1 VSGTHDHAPAQR
13 PPPRRAIVG
22 AILRKDLVDVLR
34 DRRTLATMFL
44 VPLVVYPAM
53 VVVTSEAALVEHASA
68 EKATTPLHT
77 VGPVPPAIRRALL
90 ADPNVVDLGPLSD
103 EDTGAA
109 STAAPLTTASTAA
122 WARRLGPL
130 LTDRQALALVF
141 SSSASSSL
149 VAEDPLRVLLVYDQ
163 TLRYAERHADRVE
176 RALDQAALGERR
188 RRLDAIGVEPRRLV
202 PWRVVRAET
211 ATPAQLGGLVLGA
224 SLPALVLVF
233 MAIACF
239 YPAVE
244 LMAGEKERG
253 TLSTLL
259 TAPVTAAEIVLGK
272 YLAVATI
279 GALAGLAHVTVLGLT
294 LLRAAGG
301 APGGAA
307 LAFPEVG
314 PGLVLALLAGAM
326 GLASVT
332 AGLTLLTSTFARS
345 FRDANNLLTPVL
357 MALLVPAI
365 VLSLPSIELRPGT
378 AALPLAGVLLWMKAL
393 LLGRGTAWDGLV
405 ALASTG
411 TAALALVATSVRAL
425 DDERVRFS
433 TEGRRSDART
443 LLFGAPEASLGTA
456 LTFVGLCFSAS
467 YFASTA
473 LGPLGVVPAILGV
486 QLGCFLVPTLLFA
499 RWMRRPRLLGAAPTP
514 RALAAGVLVG
524 VSAPLAVGAPIAW
537 AQAALFPGQAAA
549 LEALRGALGAELPLG
564 IVVLL
569 FAVLPGFVEE
579 LAFRG
584 LVFGVL
590 RERLGVGLSL
600 ALQAGLFAL
609 VHGSAFR
616 VAPTLAL
623 GLVLGLLAARTRGLV
638 AGMIAHAASNAVVLA
653 VDRLQPAL
661 LESPGPAVLVAFAVF
676 ALGLTLSGARPSDD
690 ASR

>member
-1 VSGTHDHAPAQR
+1 
-13 PPPRRAIVG
+13 
-22 AILRKDLVDVLR
+22 
-34 DRRTLATMFL
+34 
-44 VPLVVYPAM
+44 
-53 VVVTSEAALVEHASA
+53 
-68 EKATTPLHT
+68 
-77 VGPVPPAIRRALL
+77 
-90 ADPNVVDLGPLSD
+90 
-103 EDTGAA
+103 
-109 STAAPLTTASTAA
+109 
-122 WARRLGPL
+122 
-130 LTDRQALALVF
+130 
-141 SSSASSSL
+141 
-149 VAEDPLRVLLVYDQ
+149 
-163 TLRYAERHADRVE
+163 
-176 RALDQAALGERR
+176 
-188 RRLDAIGVEPRRLV
+188 
-202 PWRVVRAET
+202 
-211 ATPAQLGGLVLGA
+211 
-224 SLPALVLVF
+224 
-233 MAIACF
+233 
-239 YPAVE
+239 
-244 LMAGEKERG
+244 MAGEKERG

-301 APGGAA
+301 AHGAA

-314 PGLVLALLAGAM
+314 PGLVLALLAGAV

-443 LLFGAPEASLGTA
+443 LLLGAPEASLGTV

-467 YFASTA
+467 YFAGTA

-486 QLGCFLVPTLLFA
+486 QLGCFLVPTLVFA
-499 RWMRRPRLLGAAPTP
+499 RWMRRPGLLGAPPTP
-514 RALAAGVLVG
+514 RALGAGLLVG
-524 VSAPLAVGAPIAW
+524 LSAPLAVGAPIAW

-549 LEALRGALGAELPLG
+549 LEALRGALGADLSLG
-564 IVVLL
+564 LVVLL
-569 FAVLPGFVEE
+569 FALLPGFVEE

-616 VAPTLAL
+616 IAPTLAL
-623 GLVLGLLAARTRGLV
+623 GLVLGLLAARTRGLA

-653 VDRLQPAL
+653 ADRLQPEL
-661 LESPGPAVLVAFAVF
+661 LEAPGPAVLVAFVVF
-676 ALGLTLSGARPSDD
+676 ALGLTLSAPRRDD